1 MALTLVSLL
10 EQERLWAWLAGAYV
24 STALAYSAVGERWGA
39 IRYAY
44 LATEMEKARASLDA
58 QLQSEQQALR
68 EALAASETMANTLAD
83 NRNTMQVNT
92 IKGVIVIL
100 PPSLLMVV
108 ALA

>member
-1 MALTLVSLL
+1 MQV
-10 EQERLWAWLAGAYV
+10 QLAEV
-24 STALAYSAVGERWGA
+24 
-39 IRYAY
+39 
-44 LATEMEKARASLDA
+44 EKARASLDA